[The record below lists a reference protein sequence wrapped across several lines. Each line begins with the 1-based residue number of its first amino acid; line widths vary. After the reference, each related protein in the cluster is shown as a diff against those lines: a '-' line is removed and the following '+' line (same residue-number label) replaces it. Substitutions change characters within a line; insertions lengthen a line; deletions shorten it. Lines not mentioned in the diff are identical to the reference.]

1 MFGNGRWLGFGL
13 LPGLVSL
20 VLYGAA
26 LTGLFYGADDFTAW
40 ATPFASD
47 WSSPWLGLFRGF
59 LTAVVI
65 SLGLFL
71 SVITFTAVTLLVG
84 QPFYESLSEQV
95 DRTEGGEV
103 PESGRSFWED
113 LWISA
118 RDSLRLLVRVMLY
131 GILLFALGFIPVI
144 GQTVVPAIGFCVSGF
159 FLTQELTSVALQ
171 RRRVDLDEQ
180 LVLLRGRRAT
190 ALGFGV
196 PLVLLFLIPFVA
208 VFLMP
213 GAVAGATL
221 LARDL
226 VGADGSADDADD
238 AEDEAARDQAQ
249 GGQTG
254 PYGNAGP
261 YGGGQQ
267 PYGAGQQ
274 SYGQGYA
281 QAPGQAYPQ
290 APGQGYGGQGY
301 AGQGQGY
308 AAPAPGQGQGYGQ
321 PPYGQPPAQGYGY
334 DYGQAPAQPGYG
346 QAPGYGHNP
355 DPRSSS

>member
-1 MFGNGRWLGFGL
+1 MRDLAGGFRYLLAGQRWVFGNGRWLGFGL
-13 LPGLVSL
+13 LPGLVAL
-20 VLYGAA
+20 VLYVAA
-26 LTGLFYGADDFTAW
+26 LTGLFYGADDFTTW

-59 LTAVVI
+59 LTALVF

-95 DRTEGGEV
+95 DRSEGGEV
-103 PESGRSFWED
+103 PESGRSLWED

-118 RDSLRLLVRVMLY
+118 RDSLRLLVRVVFY

-159 FLTQELTSVALQ
+159 FLAQELTSVALQ

-180 LVLLRGRRAT
+180 LRLLRGRRAL

-196 PLVLLFLIPFVA
+196 PLVLVFLVPLVA

-221 LARDL
+221 MARELTGENGDRED
-226 VGADGSADDADD
+226 GAEAEAEAEQDTGRESEQGARPGS
-238 AEDEAARDQAQ
+238 E
-249 GGQTG
+249 
-254 PYGNAGP
+254 NAG
-261 YGGGQQ
+261 GW
-267 PYGAGQQ
+267 
-274 SYGQGYA
+274 
-281 QAPGQAYPQ
+281 
-290 APGQGYGGQGY
+290 APGQGQ
-301 AGQGQGY
+301 AP
-308 AAPAPGQGQGYGQ
+308 AAPAPGFG
-321 PPYGQPPAQGYGY
+321 PPPPSF
-334 DYGQAPAQPGYG
+334 P
-346 QAPGYGHNP
+346 
-355 DPRSSS
+355 